1 MCMYYMSAIY
11 AMLYVYVPTRQRNS
25 SQINRKTQKRNERK
39 TGTGNSK
46 TK

>member
-1 MCMYYMSAIY
+1 MSAIY
-11 AMLYVYVPTRQRNS
+11 AMLYVYVPTRQKE
-25 SQINRKTQKRNERK
+25 IVHKLIAKLKRENERK